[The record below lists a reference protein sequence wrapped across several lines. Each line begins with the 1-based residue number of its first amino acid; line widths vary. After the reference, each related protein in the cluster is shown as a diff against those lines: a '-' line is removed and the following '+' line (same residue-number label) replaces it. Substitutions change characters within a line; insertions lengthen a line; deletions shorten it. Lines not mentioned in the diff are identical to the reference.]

1 MSNTPMIDKMLKNYH
16 NLIREAQQELI
27 LEFLE
32 DLESDKFIWEIYD
45 KWEEKL
51 K

>member
-1 MSNTPMIDKMLKNYH
+1 MSPFIDLHRYT
-16 NLIREAQQELI
+16 REEIEKEKQEII